1 MFVVCGEALF
11 DVFTGAATPTG
22 LSLDARIGGSP
33 FNVAMG
39 LARLGQPVSLC
50 AGIARGALGDRLMQA
65 LADEG
70 IGTGLVRRLDAPATL
85 SLVGLD
91 SQGVASYS
99 FYGHGAADRL
109 LPAEVV
115 DAVPEDTA
123 ALHVG
128 SYTMVV
134 EPVASVHRALVARWQ
149 GRALVSHDVN
159 VRLNVEPSIDR
170 WRAAVDWMAARADL
184 LKLSDE
190 DAALLYPGE
199 AADALAA
206 RWRARGTGVVVMTRG
221 AHGARAWLA
230 DGPLDVPPVPTQ
242 LVDTVGAG
250 DTFQAAM
257 LAGLAERGLLDP
269 AAVRAAPRAA
279 WEAVLGW
286 AAHAAALT
294 CARRGADLPH
304 RHALP

>member
-11 DVFTGAATPTG
+11 DVFAGDRTPAG
-22 LSLDARIGGSP
+22 LALDARIGGSP

-65 LADEG
+65 LAEER

-91 SQGVASYS
+91 NQGVASYS

-123 ALHVG
+123 AVHVG

-134 EPVASVHRALVARWQ
+134 EPVASVHRALVQRWQ

-170 WRAAVDWMAARADL
+170 WRAAVDWMAGRADL

-206 RWRARGTGVVVMTRG
+206 GWRARGTGVVVMTRG
-221 AHGARAWLA
+221 AQGARAWLA
-230 DGPLDVPPVPTQ
+230 GGPLDVPPVPTP

-257 LAGLAERGLLDP
+257 LAGLAERGLLGP
-269 AAVRAAPRAA
+269 AAMRAAPRAA

-286 AAHAAALT
+286 AARAAALT
-294 CARRGADLPH
+294 CARRGADLP
-304 RHALP
+304 RRPDLP